1 MNTGVHYFQMGKQL
15 ISVIKM
21 SQTKSLPELAVET
34 RPTASCGRCHKTENM
49 AENDGKIYDRSD
61 WCVEGRENGG
71 RYCLKIMYQ
80 NILEFT
86 RVFLIGLSDL
96 SFLLGMAGN

>member
-1 MNTGVHYFQMGKQL
+1 MKTKKHTKILVIKVNTGVHYFQMGKQL
-15 ISVIKM
+15 IPVIKM

-34 RPTASCGRCHKTENM
+34 RLTASCGRCHKTENM

-71 RYCLKIMYQ
+71 EVLLK
-80 NILEFT
+80 NH
-86 RVFLIGLSDL
+86 VPKHS
-96 SFLLGMAGN
+96 